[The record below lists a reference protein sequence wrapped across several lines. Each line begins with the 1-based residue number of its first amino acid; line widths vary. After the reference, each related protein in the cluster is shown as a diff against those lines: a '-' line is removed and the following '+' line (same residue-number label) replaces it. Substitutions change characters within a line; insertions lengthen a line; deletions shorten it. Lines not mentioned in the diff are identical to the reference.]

1 MRMLRPAALFIAM
14 AIAGSASAQ
23 VANPDFDSG
32 TQGWSFRLD
41 SGSGGSVDWD
51 SVAGDPAPGSAHAG
65 NVFPGNHI
73 DGWKQCVPISG
84 PDFAISVAVASAV
97 KTGNSCRITV
107 DFIANQDC
115 VDGTPIALE
124 VRLTNSQNNGAF
136 ESLGGGGALPE
147 GILKAALSLEHV
159 RSAAAD
165 AGDSDCHFD
174 HVQLGAD
181 TIFAAGRD

>member
-1 MRMLRPAALFIAM
+1 MLKGTALFVAM
-14 AIAGSASAQ
+14 AFATGASCQ
-23 VANPDFDSG
+23 VANSDFDTG
-32 TQGWSFRLD
+32 TQGWTFRLD
-41 SGSGGSVDWD
+41 AGGGGSVDWD
-51 SVAGDPAPGSAHAG
+51 AVTGDPTPGSAHAG

-84 PDFAISVAVASAV
+84 PDFAISAAVASAV
-97 KTGNSCRITV
+97 KTGNSCRVTI

-124 VRLTNSQNNGAF
+124 VHLSNTQNNGAF
-136 ESLGGGGALPE
+136 EALGSGGALPE
-147 GILKAALSLEHV
+147 GIVKAALTLEHM

-174 HVQLGAD
+174 HVQLGAN
-181 TIFAAGRD
+181 TIFAAAFD

>member
-1 MRMLRPAALFIAM
+1 MRILS
-14 AIAGSASAQ
+14 GSALLIALAFATSAHCQ

-32 TQGWSFRLD
+32 TDGWSFRLD
-41 SGSGGSVDWD
+41 SGSGGTVDWD
-51 SVAGDPAPGSAHAG
+51 SMVGYPAPGSAHAG

-73 DGWKQCVPISG
+73 DGWRQCVPVSG
-84 PDFAISVAVASAV
+84 PDYAISAAVASAV
-97 KTGNSCRITV
+97 QTGNNCRITI

-124 VRLTNSQNNGAF
+124 VQLNNTRNDGAF
-136 ESLGGGGALPE
+136 ELLGRGGTLPD

-159 RSAAAD
+159 RTVD
-165 AGDSDCHFD
+165 ANAGASDCHFD

-181 TIFAAGRD
+181 TIFAANFD

>member
-1 MRMLRPAALFIAM
+1 MRMLRVAAVFIAM
-14 AIAGSASAQ
+14 AFADSARGQ
-23 VANPDFDSG
+23 VANPDFDTG

-51 SVAGDPAPGSAHAG
+51 AAVGDPAPGSAHAG

-84 PDFAISVAVASAV
+84 ADFAISAAVASAV
-97 KTGNSCRITV
+97 KTGNSCRITA

-124 VRLTNSQNNGAF
+124 VQLSNTQNSGAF
-136 ESLGGGGALPE
+136 ELLGGGGALPD
-147 GILKAALSLEHV
+147 GILKAALTLEHV
-159 RSAAAD
+159 RAAAAD

-181 TIFAAGRD
+181 TVFATGLD

>member
-1 MRMLRPAALFIAM
+1 MRMLKGAALFVAM
-14 AIAGSASAQ
+14 AFAASASCQ
-23 VANPDFDSG
+23 VANPDFDTG
-32 TQGWSFRLD
+32 TQGWTFRLD

-51 SVAGDPAPGSAHAG
+51 VLTGDPTPGSARAG
-65 NVFPGNHI
+65 NVFLGNHI

-84 PDFAISVAVASAV
+84 PDFAISAAVASAV
-97 KTGNSCRITV
+97 KAGNSCRITI

-115 VDGTPIALE
+115 IDGTPIALE
-124 VRLTNSQNNGAF
+124 VQLSNTQNNGAF
-136 ESLGGGGALPE
+136 EWLGSGGALPD

-165 AGDSDCHFD
+165 AGSSDCHFD

-181 TIFAAGRD
+181 TIFAAGLD

>member
-1 MRMLRPAALFIAM
+1 MRMSKRTALFIAM
-14 AIAGSASAQ
+14 AFAAGANAQ
-23 VANPDFDSG
+23 VANPDFDTG

-84 PDFAISVAVASAV
+84 PDFAISAAVASAV

-124 VRLTNSQNNGAF
+124 VHLSNTQNNGAF
-136 ESLGGGGALPE
+136 EALGSGGSLPE
-147 GILKAALSLEHV
+147 GILKAALTLEHV
-159 RSAAAD
+159 RADSAD
-165 AGDSDCHFD
+165 AGNSDCHFD

-181 TIFAAGRD
+181 TIFAAGPD